1 MRNQRVPARVL
12 YGMRVVVIVRH
23 ILPFI
28 LSFLRDRRRW
38 IIAGRPVERTD
49 AFHRTRAEG
58 LVAAIGTLGPT
69 FVKLAQVFAGRADL
83 FPEPYV
89 RALSTLTDQVPPV
102 PVEAVERTIVES
114 YGATSL
120 QLFQRFDAVP
130 IAAASLGQVHRASFD
145 GREVVVKVLR
155 PGIEQLVAS
164 DVKAAQWILK
174 ILERRFATNPHVRGF
189 RVAVE
194 EFALRIG
201 DEMDFRKEADN
212 AERIRENFEGNRRVM
227 IPRIER
233 DLVRQRVL
241 VMEYMAGVRIDR
253 VESAGGQYD
262 GTAGRARSGDIVATV
277 MELYIQ
283 MMLVDGLF
291 HADPHPG
298 NLLVAPGGRIVL
310 LDFGMVVPVPRE
322 TRWHLIQTV
331 FASIRKDVDGVVAGF
346 EALGVIEPDADP
358 AVVRELVRTLLELAH
373 SRTTVP
379 ERIEM
384 LLADQVMGT
393 LYDWPVTLPREM
405 VYFGRAAALIEG
417 LGVHYDPRFNPIVF
431 AAPIALRMRR
441 RILAS
446 LGDQPARDPN
456 EWVYTLSG
464 VLGAVAGVFTRAG
477 RSFLSQL
484 EREFEAARPADIPRI
499 EPRRLPAPEEGQRQL
514 VAGR

>member
-1 MRNQRVPARVL
+1 
-12 YGMRVVVIVRH
+12 MRVVVIVRH
-23 ILPFI
+23 ILPFV

-38 IIAGRPVERTD
+38 LVAGAPVERS
-49 AFHRTRAEG
+49 AEFHRRRAEA
-58 LVAAIGTLGPT
+58 LVTAIGTLGPT

-102 PVEAVERTIVES
+102 PLEAVERTIVES
-114 YGATSL
+114 YGQPFST
-120 QLFQRFDAVP
+120 LFERFEQTP
-130 IAAASLGQVHRASFD
+130 IAAASLGQVHRATYQ

-155 PGIEQLVAS
+155 PGIERLVAS
-164 DVKAAQWILK
+164 DVQAATWILK
-174 ILERRFATNPHVRGF
+174 LLERRFATNPHVRGL

-212 AERIRENFEGNRRVM
+212 AERIRENFAGNRRVM
-227 IPRIER
+227 IPRMER

-241 VMEYMAGVRIDR
+241 VMEYMQGVRIDR
-253 VESAGGQYD
+253 ADSALPA
-262 GTAGRARSGDIVATV
+262 GTGVRRARSSDIVASV

-298 NLLVAPGGRIVL
+298 NLLVSPDGRIIL

-346 EALGVIEPDADP
+346 EALGVIEADADP
-358 AVVRELVRTLLELAH
+358 ALVRDLVRALLELAH

-417 LGVHYDPRFNPIVF
+417 LGVHYDPHFNPIVF
-431 AAPIALRMRR
+431 AGPIALRMRR
-441 RILAS
+441 RILSS
-446 LGDQPARDPN
+446 LGDRPPRDPN

-464 VLGAVAGVFTRAG
+464 VLGAVAGVFTRAS
-477 RSFLSQL
+477 RSFLSRL
-484 EREFEAARPADIPRI
+484 EAEFEAARPVDIPRF
-499 EPRRLPAPEEGQRQL
+499 EPKRLPPAANE
-514 VAGR
+514 

>member
-1 MRNQRVPARVL
+1 
-12 YGMRVVVIVRH
+12 MRVAVIIKH
-23 ILPFI
+23 ILPFV

-38 IIAGRPVERTD
+38 IVAGQPVGRTD
-49 AFHRTRAEG
+49 AFHRKRAEG

-102 PVEAVERTIVES
+102 PLEAVEQTIVES
-114 YGATSL
+114 YGQSPASL
-120 QLFQRFDAVP
+120 FERFEPTP
-130 IAAASLGQVHRASFD
+130 IAAASLGQVHRATFQ
-145 GREVVVKVLR
+145 GRDVVVKVLR
-155 PGIEQLVAS
+155 PGIERLVAS
-164 DVKAAQWILK
+164 DVKAAEWILK
-174 ILERRFATNPHVRGF
+174 LLERRFSTNPHVRGL

-201 DEMDFRKEADN
+201 DEMDFRKEAEN
-212 AERIRENFEGNRRVM
+212 AERIRANFAGNRRVM

-233 DLVRQRVL
+233 ELVRQRVL
-241 VMEYMAGVRIDR
+241 VMEYMEGVRIDR
-253 VESAGGQYD
+253 AEPRGG
-262 GTAGRARSGDIVATV
+262 GTVTRRARSADIIASV

-298 NLLVAPGGRIVL
+298 NLLVAPDDRIVL
-310 LDFGMVVPVPRE
+310 LDFGMVVPVPRG

-346 EALGVIEPDADP
+346 DALGVIEPGADP
-358 AVVRELVRTLLELAH
+358 MIVRELVRTLLELAH

-393 LYDWPVTLPREM
+393 LYDWPVQLPREM

-456 EWVYTLSG
+456 EWVYALSG

-477 RSFLSQL
+477 KTFLSQL
-484 EREFEAARPADIPRI
+484 EREFEAARPRDIPRV
-499 EPRRLPAPEEGQRQL
+499 EPKRLPAAASQ
-514 VAGR
+514 

>member
-1 MRNQRVPARVL
+1 MRVL
-12 YGMRVVVIVRH
+12 VIVRH
-23 ILPFI
+23 ILPFVV
-28 LSFLRDRRRW
+28 SFLRDRHRW
-38 IIAGRPVERTD
+38 IIAGRPVPRTD
-49 AFHRTRAEG
+49 EFHRQRAEA

-83 FPEPYV
+83 FPEAYV

-102 PVEAVERTIVES
+102 PLAAVERQIIES
-114 YGATSL
+114 YGKSSAEI
-120 QLFQRFDAVP
+120 FQRFDVQP
-130 IAAASLGQVHRASFD
+130 IAAASLGQVHRASYE

-155 PGIEQLVAS
+155 PGIEELVAS
-164 DVKAAQWILK
+164 DVKAAAWILA
-174 ILERRFATNPHVRGF
+174 ILERRFATNPHVRGL

-194 EFALRIG
+194 EFSLRIG

-212 AERIRENFEGNRRVM
+212 AERIRENFRGNRHIL

-233 DLVRQRVL
+233 ELVRQRVL
-241 VMEYMAGVRIDR
+241 VMEYMPGVRIDR
-253 VESAGGQYD
+253 AVSPSMV
-262 GTAGRARSGDIVATV
+262 SGNGLKRVRGADIVASV

-298 NLLVAPGGRIVL
+298 NLLVAPDGRIIV

-358 AVVRELVRTLLELAH
+358 EVVRELVRALLELAH

-405 VYFGRAAALIEG
+405 VYFARAAALIEG

-441 RILAS
+441 RILSS
-446 LGDQPARDPN
+446 LGDQPVRDPN
-456 EWVYTLSG
+456 EWVYALSG
-464 VLGAVAGVFTRAG
+464 VLGAVAGVMTRAG
-477 RSFLSQL
+477 RSFLSRL
-484 EREFEAARPADIPRI
+484 EAEFEAARPPEIPRV
-499 EPRRLPAPEEGQRQL
+499 EVRRLPAAASQ
-514 VAGR
+514 

>member
-1 MRNQRVPARVL
+1 
-12 YGMRVVVIVRH
+12 MRVAVIVRH
-23 ILPFI
+23 ILPFV

-38 IIAGRPVERTD
+38 LVAGAPVERS
-49 AFHRTRAEG
+49 AEFHRRRAEA

-102 PVEAVERTIVES
+102 PLEAVERTIFES
-114 YGATSL
+114 YGQPSAT
-120 QLFQRFDAVP
+120 LFERFDQTP
-130 IAAASLGQVHRASFD
+130 IAAASLGQVHRATYE

-155 PGIEQLVAS
+155 PGIERLVAS
-164 DVKAAQWILK
+164 DVQAATQILK
-174 ILERRFATNPHVRGF
+174 LLERRFATNPHVRGL

-212 AERIRENFEGNRRVM
+212 AERIRENFAGNRHIM
-227 IPRIER
+227 IPRMER
-233 DLVRQRVL
+233 DLIRQRVL
-241 VMEYMAGVRIDR
+241 VMEYMPGVRIDR
-253 VESAGGQYD
+253 VESAVPA
-262 GTAGRARSGDIVATV
+262 GTGVRRARSSDIVASV

-298 NLLVAPGGRIVL
+298 NLLVSPDGRIIL

-346 EALGVIEPDADP
+346 EALGVIEEDADP
-358 AVVRELVRTLLELAH
+358 EIVRDLVRALLELAH

-441 RILAS
+441 RILSS

-464 VLGAVAGVFTRAG
+464 VLGAVAGVFTRAS
-477 RSFLSQL
+477 RSFLSRL
-484 EREFEAARPADIPRI
+484 EAEFEAARPVDIPRF
-499 EPRRLPAPEEGQRQL
+499 EPKRLPPAANE
-514 VAGR
+514 

>member
-1 MRNQRVPARVL
+1 
-12 YGMRVVVIVRH
+12 MRVVVIVRH
-23 ILPFI
+23 ILPFVF
-28 LSFLRDRRRW
+28 SFLRDRRRW
-38 IIAGRPVERTD
+38 IVAGAPVPRSDE
-49 AFHRTRAEG
+49 FHRRRADA

-83 FPEPYV
+83 FPEQYV
-89 RALSTLTDQVPPV
+89 RALSTLTDQVKPV
-102 PVEAVERTIVES
+102 TLEAVERTIVES
-114 YGATSL
+114 YGKPASE
-120 QLFQRFDAVP
+120 LFERFDGTP
-130 IAAASLGQVHRASFD
+130 IAAASLGQVHRASYE

-155 PGIEQLVAS
+155 PGIERLVAS
-164 DVKAAQWILK
+164 DVKAAKRILGL
-174 ILERRFATNPHVRGF
+174 LERRFATNPHVRGL

-194 EFALRIG
+194 EFSLRIG

-212 AERIRENFEGNRRVM
+212 AERIRANFAGNRHVL
-227 IPRIER
+227 IPRIEST
-233 DLVRQRVL
+233 LVRQRVL
-241 VMEYMAGVRIDR
+241 VMEYMRGVRIDR
-253 VESAGGQYD
+253 ADSVASASGNGVR
-262 GTAGRARSGDIVATV
+262 RARSSDIVATV

-298 NLLVAPGGRIVL
+298 NLLVAPDGRIVL

-331 FASIRKDVDGVVAGF
+331 FAAIRKDVDGVVAGF
-346 EALGVIEPDADP
+346 DALGVIDADANP
-358 AVVRELVRTLLELAH
+358 EVVRDLVRALLELAH

-405 VYFGRAAALIEG
+405 VYFARAAALIEG

-431 AAPIALRMRR
+431 SAPIALRMRR
-441 RILAS
+441 RILSS
-446 LGDQPARDPN
+446 LGDKPQSRDPN

-464 VLGAVAGVFTRAG
+464 VLGAVAGVMTRAG
-477 RSFLSQL
+477 RSFFSRL
-484 EREFEAARPADIPRI
+484 EAEFEAARPRDIPRI
-499 EPRRLPAPEEGQRQL
+499 PERKLLPA
-514 VAGR
+514 AGGR

>member
-1 MRNQRVPARVL
+1 
-12 YGMRVVVIVRH
+12 MRVAVIVRH
-23 ILPFI
+23 ILPFV

-38 IIAGRPVERTD
+38 VLFGAPVERTD
-49 AFHRTRAEG
+49 EFHTRRAET
-58 LVAAIGTLGPT
+58 LVATIGTLGPT

-102 PVEAVERTIVES
+102 PLEAVERTILES
-114 YGATSL
+114 YGKRPDE
-120 QLFQRFDAVP
+120 LFEHFDSAP
-130 IAAASLGQVHRASFD
+130 IAAASLGQVHRASYQ
-145 GREVVVKVLR
+145 GRDVVVKVLR
-155 PGIEQLVAS
+155 PNIEAVVAS
-164 DVKAAQWILK
+164 DVKAAKWILK
-174 ILERRFATNPHVRGF
+174 VLERRFATNPHVRGL
-189 RVAVE
+189 RVSVE
-194 EFALRIG
+194 EFSLRIG
-201 DEMDFRKEADN
+201 DEMDFRKEAAN
-212 AERIRENFEGNRRVM
+212 AEQIRANFAGNRHVM
-227 IPRIER
+227 IPRIEGE
-233 DLVRQRVL
+233 LVRQRVL
-241 VMEYMAGVRIDR
+241 VMEYMDGVRIDR
-253 VESAGGQYD
+253 VESRD
-262 GTAGRARSGDIVATV
+262 GSRGSAWRHRSSDIVATV

-298 NLLVAPGGRIVL
+298 NLLVSRDGKIIL

-358 AVVRELVRTLLELAH
+358 EVVRELVRALLELAH

-384 LLADQVMGT
+384 LLADEVMGT

-405 VYFGRAAALIEG
+405 VYFARAAALIEG
-417 LGVHYDPRFNPIVF
+417 LGVHYDARFNPIVF

-441 RILAS
+441 RILSS
-446 LGDQPARDPN
+446 LGDQPDQQRDPN

-464 VLGAVAGVFTRAG
+464 VLGTFAGVFARAG
-477 RSFLSQL
+477 RDFLSRL
-484 EREFEAARPADIPRI
+484 EAEVEAKRPASIPRV
-499 EPRRLPAPEEGQRQL
+499 ELKRLPPAVSQ
-514 VAGR
+514 

>member
-1 MRNQRVPARVL
+1 
-12 YGMRVVVIVRH
+12 MRVVIIVRH
-23 ILPFI
+23 ILPFV

-38 IIAGRPVERTD
+38 IVAGRPAPRTD
-49 AFHRTRAEG
+49 EFHRRRATE

-89 RALSTLTDQVPPV
+89 KALSTLTDQVPPV
-102 PVEAVERTIVES
+102 SLEAVERTIVES
-114 YGATSL
+114 YGK
-120 QLFQRFDAVP
+120 QPHEIFQRFDAEP
-130 IAAASLGQVHRASFD
+130 IAAASLGQVHRAAYQ

-155 PGIEQLVAS
+155 PGIEHLVAS
-164 DVKAAQWILK
+164 DVRAARWILAL
-174 ILERRFATNPHVRGF
+174 LERRFATNPHVRGL

-194 EFALRIG
+194 EFSLRIG
-201 DEMDFRKEADN
+201 DEMDFRLEADN
-212 AERIRENFEGNRRVM
+212 AERIRSNFAGNRHVM

-233 DLVRQRVL
+233 ELVRQRVL
-241 VMEYMAGVRIDR
+241 VMEYMPGVRIDR
-253 VESAGGQYD
+253 ADSVDVTLSA
-262 GTAGRARSGDIVATV
+262 ARRRARSADIVATV

-298 NLLVAPGGRIVL
+298 NLLVAPDGRIIL

-346 EALGVIEPDADP
+346 DALGVIEPDADP
-358 AVVRELVRTLLELAH
+358 EVVRELVRTLLELAH

-405 VYFGRAAALIEG
+405 VYFARAAALIEG

-431 AAPIALRMRR
+431 AAPIALRLRR
-441 RILAS
+441 RILSS
-446 LGDQPARDPN
+446 LGDQPVRDPN

-464 VLGAVAGVFTRAG
+464 VLGAVAGVVTRAG
-477 RSFLSQL
+477 RSFLSRL
-484 EREFEAARPADIPRI
+484 EAEFDAARPPDIPRI
-499 EPRRLPAPEEGQRQL
+499 TRRALPPAA
-514 VAGR
+514 AGA

>member
-1 MRNQRVPARVL
+1 MRIL
-12 YGMRVVVIVRH
+12 VIVRH
-23 ILPFI
+23 ILPFVM
-28 LSFLRDRRRW
+28 SFLRDRKRW
-38 IIAGRPVERTD
+38 VVAGAPVVRTD
-49 AFHRTRAEG
+49 EFHRRRAET

-102 PVEAVERTIVES
+102 PLEAVRATIHAS
-114 YGATSL
+114 YGQYPET
-120 QLFQRFDAVP
+120 LFERFDSVP
-130 IAAASLGQVHRASFD
+130 IAAASLGQVHRALFQ

-155 PGIEQLVAS
+155 PGIEQLVAE

-174 ILERRFATNPHVRGF
+174 VLEKRFATNPHVRGL
-189 RVAVE
+189 RVSVE
-194 EFALRIG
+194 EFAVRIG

-212 AERIRENFEGNRRVM
+212 AEQIRANFAGNRHVLV
-227 IPRIER
+227 PRIER
-233 DLVRQRVL
+233 ELVRQRVL
-241 VMEYMAGVRIDR
+241 VMEYMVGVRIDR
-253 VESAGGQYD
+253 YEPRRIPGRTRGADVVSA
-262 GTAGRARSGDIVATV
+262 V

-298 NLLVAPGGRIVL
+298 NLLVSPEGRIIL

-346 EALGVIEPDADP
+346 DALGVIEPGADLD
-358 AVVRELVRTLLELAH
+358 ELRKLAGALLDLAH
-373 SRTTVP
+373 SHTTVP

-384 LLADQVMGT
+384 LLADEVMGT

-405 VYFGRAAALIEG
+405 VYFARAAALIEG
-417 LGVHYDPRFNPIVF
+417 LGVHFDPRFSPIVF

-441 RILAS
+441 RILSS
-446 LGDQPARDPN
+446 LGDQPLRDPN

-464 VLGAVAGVFTRAG
+464 VLGTVAGFMTRAG
-477 RSFLSQL
+477 KSLLSQL
-484 EREFEAARPADIPRI
+484 EAELESVRPPTIPRI
-499 EPRRLPAPEEGQRQL
+499 EPKRLPA
-514 VAGR
+514 VANQ

>member
-1 MRNQRVPARVL
+1 
-12 YGMRVVVIVRH
+12 MRVVVILKH
-23 ILPFI
+23 ILPFVF
-28 LSFLRDRRRW
+28 SFIRDRRCW
-38 IIAGRPVERTD
+38 LVAGQPVPRSSE
-49 AFHRTRAEG
+49 FHRRRADA

-83 FPEPYV
+83 FPEEYV

-102 PVEAVERTIVES
+102 PLEAVERTIVES
-114 YGATSL
+114 YGKPATA
-120 QLFQRFDAVP
+120 LFERFEQTP
-130 IAAASLGQVHRASFD
+130 IAAASLGQVHRATYE

-155 PGIEQLVAS
+155 PGIERLVAS
-164 DVKAAQWILK
+164 DVQAAKRILRV
-174 ILERRFATNPHVRGF
+174 IERRFATNPHVRGL

-194 EFALRIG
+194 EFSLRIG
-201 DEMDFRKEADN
+201 DEMDFRKEAEN
-212 AERIRENFEGNRRVM
+212 AERIRANFAGNRRVM
-227 IPRIER
+227 IPRIEP

-241 VMEYMAGVRIDR
+241 VMEYMQGVRIDR
-253 VESAGGQYD
+253 ADSVAP
-262 GTAGRARSGDIVATV
+262 GTNGVRHARSSDIVASV

-298 NLLVAPGGRIVL
+298 NLLVSPDGRIIL

-346 EALGVIEPDADP
+346 DALGVLEPGADP
-358 AVVRELVRTLLELAH
+358 QMVRDLVQALLELAH

-405 VYFGRAAALIEG
+405 VYFARAAALIEG

-431 AAPIALRMRR
+431 AAPIALKMRR
-441 RILAS
+441 RILSS
-446 LGDQPARDPN
+446 LGDTPATRDPN
-456 EWVYTLSG
+456 EWIYTLSG
-464 VLGAVAGVFTRAG
+464 VVGAVAGVFTRAG
-477 RSFLSQL
+477 KSFLSRL
-484 EREFEAARPADIPRI
+484 EAEFEAARPLDIPRV
-499 EPRRLPAPEEGQRQL
+499 EMKRLPPAANQ
-514 VAGR
+514 

>member
-1 MRNQRVPARVL
+1 VL
-12 YGMRVVVIVRH
+12 
-23 ILPFI
+23 
-28 LSFLRDRRRW
+28 
-38 IIAGRPVERTD
+38 
-49 AFHRTRAEG
+49 
-58 LVAAIGTLGPT
+58 
-69 FVKLAQVFAGRADL
+69 
-83 FPEPYV
+83 
-89 RALSTLTDQVPPV
+89 
-102 PVEAVERTIVES
+102 
-114 YGATSL
+114 
-120 QLFQRFDAVP
+120 
-130 IAAASLGQVHRASFD
+130 
-145 GREVVVKVLR
+145 
-155 PGIEQLVAS
+155 
-164 DVKAAQWILK
+164 
-174 ILERRFATNPHVRGF
+174 
-189 RVAVE
+189 
-194 EFALRIG
+194 
-201 DEMDFRKEADN
+201 
-212 AERIRENFEGNRRVM
+212 

-241 VMEYMAGVRIDR
+241 VMEYMEGVRIDR
-253 VESAGGQYD
+253 VDSAD
-262 GTAGRARSGDIVATV
+262 ARRTAGARRVRSSDIVASV

-298 NLLVAPGGRIVL
+298 NLLVSADGRIIL

-331 FASIRKDVDGVVAGF
+331 FASIKKDVDGVVAGF

-358 AVVRELVRTLLELAH
+358 AVVRDLVRALLELAH

-405 VYFGRAAALIEG
+405 VYFARAAALIEG

-431 AAPIALRMRR
+431 AAPIALRLRR

-446 LGDQPARDPN
+446 LGDQPTRRDPN

-464 VLGAVAGVFTRAG
+464 VLGAVAGVVTRAG

-484 EREFEAARPADIPRI
+484 ESEFEAARPPSVPTPMER
-499 EPRRLPAPEEGQRQL
+499 PRLPAAVSQ
-514 VAGR
+514 

>member
-1 MRNQRVPARVL
+1 
-12 YGMRVVVIVRH
+12 MRVVVIVRH

-38 IIAGRPVERTD
+38 IVAGPPVSRSD
-49 AFHRTRAEG
+49 AFHRRRASE
-58 LVAAIGTLGPT
+58 LVAAIGSLGPT

-83 FPEPYV
+83 FPEQYV
-89 RALSTLTDQVPPV
+89 EALSTLTDQVPPV
-102 PVEAVERTIVES
+102 PLEAVERTIVES
-114 YGATSL
+114 YGKSPAE
-120 QLFQRFDAVP
+120 LFERFEPVP
-130 IAAASLGQVHRASFD
+130 IAAASLGQVHRASYEA
-145 GREVVVKVLR
+145 REVVVKVLR
-155 PGIEQLVAS
+155 PGIERLIAE
-164 DVKAAQWILK
+164 DVKAAKWILSV
-174 ILERRFATNPHVRGF
+174 LERRFATNPHVRGL

-194 EFALRIG
+194 EFAVRIG
-201 DEMDFRKEADN
+201 DEMDFRKEAAN
-212 AERIRENFEGNRRVM
+212 AEQIRKNFAGNRRVA
-227 IPRIER
+227 IPRIES
-233 DLVRQRVL
+233 DLIRQRVL
-241 VMEYMAGVRIDR
+241 VMEYMRGVRIDR
-253 VESAGGQYD
+253 AEIAGGR
-262 GTAGRARSGDIVATV
+262 GTAIGRSRSADIVASV

-298 NLLVAPGGRIVL
+298 NLLVAPDGRIIV

-358 AVVRELVRTLLELAH
+358 EVVRELVRTLLELAH

-405 VYFGRAAALIEG
+405 VYFARAAALIEG

-441 RILAS
+441 RILSS
-446 LGDQPARDPN
+446 LSDTPARDPN
-456 EWVYTLSG
+456 EWVYALSG
-464 VLGAVAGVFTRAG
+464 VLGAVAGVMTRAG
-477 RSFLSQL
+477 RSFLSRL
-484 EREFEAARPADIPRI
+484 ESEFEAARPATIPA
-499 EPRRLPAPEEGQRQL
+499 PRRIAIG
-514 VAGR
+514 AGG

>member
-1 MRNQRVPARVL
+1 
-12 YGMRVVVIVRH
+12 MRVAVIVRH
-23 ILPFI
+23 ILPFV

-38 IIAGRPVERTD
+38 LFFGAPVERTD
-49 AFHRTRAEG
+49 EFHTRRAET
-58 LVAAIGTLGPT
+58 LVATIGTLGPT

-83 FPEPYV
+83 FPEAYV

-102 PVEAVERTIVES
+102 PLEAVERTIVDS
-114 YGATSL
+114 YGKRPEE
-120 QLFQRFDAVP
+120 LFERFDSAP
-130 IAAASLGQVHRASFD
+130 IAAASLGQVHRALYQ
-145 GREVVVKVLR
+145 GRDVVVKVLR
-155 PGIEQLVAS
+155 PNIEALVES
-164 DVKAAQWILK
+164 DVKAAKWILK
-174 ILERRFATNPHVRGF
+174 VLERRFATNPHVRGL
-189 RVAVE
+189 RVSVE

-201 DEMDFRKEADN
+201 DEMDFRKEAAN
-212 AERIRENFEGNRRVM
+212 AEQIRANFAGNRRVM
-227 IPRIER
+227 IPRIEG

-241 VMEYMAGVRIDR
+241 VMEYMDGVRIDR
-253 VESAGGQYD
+253 VESRD
-262 GTAGRARSGDIVATV
+262 GSRGSAWRHRSSDIVASV

-298 NLLVAPGGRIVL
+298 NLLVSRDGRIIL

-346 EALGVIEPDADP
+346 DALGVIEPGADID
-358 AVVRELVRTLLELAH
+358 VVRELVRALLELAH

-405 VYFGRAAALIEG
+405 VYFARAAALIEG

-441 RILAS
+441 RILSS
-446 LGDQPARDPN
+446 LGDQPTEGRDPN

-464 VLGAVAGVFTRAG
+464 VLGTVAGVFARAG
-477 RSFLSQL
+477 RDFLTRL
-484 EREFEAARPADIPRI
+484 EAEVEAKRPASIPRL
-499 EPRRLPAPEEGQRQL
+499 EPKRLGSVELKRLPPAASQ
-514 VAGR
+514 

>member
-1 MRNQRVPARVL
+1 
-12 YGMRVVVIVRH
+12 
-23 ILPFI
+23 
-28 LSFLRDRRRW
+28 
-38 IIAGRPVERTD
+38 VERTEE
-49 AFHRTRAEG
+49 FHIRRADG

-83 FPEPYV
+83 FPPAYV
-89 RALSTLTDQVPPV
+89 KALSTLTDQVPPV
-102 PVEAVERTIVES
+102 PLAAVERTIVES
-114 YGATSL
+114 YGKPAQ
-120 QLFQRFDAVP
+120 QLFERFDSQP
-130 IAAASLGQVHRASFD
+130 IAAASLGQVHRASYA

-155 PGIEQLVAS
+155 SRIEELVAA
-164 DVKAAQWILK
+164 DVKAAKWILS
-174 ILERRFATNPHVRGF
+174 ILERRFSTNPHVRGL

-212 AERIRENFEGNRRVM
+212 ADRIRENFRGNRHVLV
-227 IPRIER
+227 PRIEH

-241 VMEYMAGVRIDR
+241 VMEYMRGVRIDR
-253 VESAGGQYD
+253 FEASQPPANGVRRP
-262 GTAGRARSGDIVATV
+262 TASDIVASV

-298 NLLVAPGGRIVL
+298 NLLVAPDGKIIL

-358 AVVRELVRTLLELAH
+358 EIVRELVRALLELAH

-405 VYFGRAAALIEG
+405 VYFARAAALIEG
-417 LGVHYDPRFNPIVF
+417 LGVHYDPRFNPIVV

-441 RILAS
+441 RILSS
-446 LGDQPARDPN
+446 LGDRPETDPN
-456 EWVYTLSG
+456 EWVYALSG
-464 VLGAVAGVFTRAG
+464 VLGAVAAVVTRAG
-477 RSFLSQL
+477 KSFLSRL
-484 EREFEAARPADIPRI
+484 EAELEAARPPEIPRY
-499 EPRRLPAPEEGQRQL
+499 EVKRLPATRTGT
-514 VAGR
+514 GD

>member
-1 MRNQRVPARVL
+1 
-12 YGMRVVVIVRH
+12 MRVAVIVRH
-23 ILPFI
+23 ILPFV

-38 IIAGRPVERTD
+38 IVAGPPVPRTD
-49 AFHRTRAEG
+49 EFHRRRADG

-102 PVEAVERTIVES
+102 RLEAVERTIVES
-114 YGATSL
+114 YGQPASA
-120 QLFQRFDAVP
+120 LFERFEQTP
-130 IAAASLGQVHRASFD
+130 IAAASLGQVHRATYE
-145 GREVVVKVLR
+145 GRDVVVKVLR

-164 DVKAAQWILK
+164 DVKAARWILK
-174 ILERRFATNPHVRGF
+174 YLERRFATNPHVRGL
-189 RVAVE
+189 RVSVE

-212 AERIRENFEGNRRVM
+212 ADRIRANFAGNRRVL
-227 IPRIER
+227 IPRIDP

-241 VMEYMAGVRIDR
+241 VMEYMEGVRIDR
-253 VESAGGQYD
+253 VHSAD
-262 GTAGRARSGDIVATV
+262 ARRTAGARRARSSDIVASV

-298 NLLVAPGGRIVL
+298 NLLVSADGRIIL

-346 EALGVIEPDADP
+346 DALGVIEPDADP
-358 AVVRELVRTLLELAH
+358 AMVRDLVRALLELAH
-373 SRTTVP
+373 SRSTVP

-405 VYFGRAAALIEG
+405 VYFARAAALIEG
-417 LGVHYDPRFNPIVF
+417 LGVHYDARFNPIVF
-431 AAPIALRMRR
+431 AAPIALRLRR

-464 VLGAVAGVFTRAG
+464 VLGAVAGVFTRASK
-477 RSFLSQL
+477 SFLSRL
-484 EREFEAARPADIPRI
+484 EAEFEAARPVEIPRI
-499 EPRRLPAPEEGQRQL
+499 GAKELKRLPPAANQ
-514 VAGR
+514 

>member
-1 MRNQRVPARVL
+1 MRI
-12 YGMRVVVIVRH
+12 VVIVRH
-23 ILPFI
+23 ILPFV
-28 LSFLRDRRRW
+28 LSFLRDRKRW
-38 IIAGRPVERTD
+38 VVAGAPVARTD
-49 AFHRTRAEG
+49 EFHRQRAEA

-102 PVEAVERTIVES
+102 PLEAVRQTIIAS
-114 YGATSL
+114 YGEPPESL
-120 QLFQRFDAVP
+120 FGRFEPVP
-130 IAAASLGQVHRASFD
+130 IAAASLGQVHRASYD

-155 PGIEQLVAS
+155 PGIEQLVAE

-174 ILERRFATNPHVRGF
+174 LLERRFATNPHVRGL
-189 RVAVE
+189 RVSVE
-194 EFALRIG
+194 EFAVRIG

-212 AERIRENFEGNRRVM
+212 AEWIRANFIGNRHVL
-227 IPRIER
+227 IPKIER

-241 VMEYMAGVRIDR
+241 VMEYMEGIRIDR
-253 VESAGGQYD
+253 VEPRR
-262 GTAGRARSGDIVATV
+262 TPGRTRGSDIVSAV

-298 NLLVAPGGRIVL
+298 NLLVAPDGRIIL

-331 FASIRKDVDGVVAGF
+331 FAAIRKDVDGLVAGF
-346 EALGVIEPDADP
+346 DALGVIESGADP
-358 AVVRELVRTLLELAH
+358 DELRELARALLDLAH
-373 SRTTVP
+373 SHTTVP

-384 LLADQVMGT
+384 LLADEVMGT

-405 VYFGRAAALIEG
+405 VYFARAAALIEG
-417 LGVHYDPRFNPIVF
+417 LGVHFDPRFSPVVF

-446 LGDQPARDPN
+446 LGDRPTHDPN

-464 VLGAVAGVFTRAG
+464 VLGTVAGIMTRAG

-484 EREFEAARPADIPRI
+484 EAEFEAARPSTIPRV
-499 EPRRLPAPEEGQRQL
+499 EPRRLAAAASE
-514 VAGR
+514 

>member
-1 MRNQRVPARVL
+1 
-12 YGMRVVVIVRH
+12 MRVVVIVRH
-23 ILPFI
+23 VLPFI

-38 IIAGRPVERTD
+38 IVAGRPLVRTEEFHER
-49 AFHRTRAEG
+49 RARG
-58 LVAAIGTLGPT
+58 LVGAIGTLGPT

-102 PVEAVERTIVES
+102 PLEAVERTIVDS
-114 YGATSL
+114 YGKSSA
-120 QLFQRFDAVP
+120 QLFQRFDATP
-130 IAAASLGQVHRASFD
+130 IAAASLGQVHRASLD

-155 PGIEQLVAS
+155 PNIEKLVAS
-164 DVKAAQWILK
+164 DVRAARRLLGL
-174 ILERRFATNPHVRGF
+174 LERRFATNPHVRGF
-189 RVAVE
+189 RVSID

-201 DEMDFRKEADN
+201 DEMDFRKEAEN
-212 AERIRENFEGNRRVM
+212 ADRIRANFAGNRRVR
-227 IPRIER
+227 IPRIEH

-241 VMEYMAGVRIDR
+241 VMEYMPGVRIDR
-253 VESAGGQYD
+253 ADSAD
-262 GTAGRARSGDIVATV
+262 GVRGNGARAARSADIVATV

-298 NLLVAPGGRIVL
+298 NLLVSPDGAIIV

-331 FASIRKDVDGVVAGF
+331 FAAIRKDVDGVVAGF
-346 EALGVIEPDADP
+346 DALGVIEPDADP
-358 AVVRELVRTLLELAH
+358 DVVRELVRALLELAH

-405 VYFGRAAALIEG
+405 VYFARAAALIEG

-441 RILAS
+441 RILSS
-446 LGDQPARDPN
+446 LGDRPAQDPN
-456 EWVYTLSG
+456 EWVYALSG
-464 VLGAVAGVFTRAG
+464 VLGAVAGVFSRAS
-477 RSFLSQL
+477 RTFLSSL
-484 EREFEAARPADIPRI
+484 EAEFEAARPADIPRI
-499 EPRRLPAPEEGQRQL
+499 EVRRLPAAASQ
-514 VAGR
+514 

>member
-1 MRNQRVPARVL
+1 
-12 YGMRVVVIVRH
+12 MRVFVIVRH
-23 ILPFI
+23 ILPFVM
-28 LSFLRDRRRW
+28 SFLRDRRRW
-38 IIAGRPVERTD
+38 IVAGAPIVRSDE
-49 AFHRTRAEG
+49 FHRRRADG

-83 FPEPYV
+83 FPEAYV

-102 PVEAVERTIVES
+102 PLEAVERMIVDS
-114 YGATSL
+114 YGRSPQA
-120 QLFQRFDAVP
+120 LFDRFDPVP
-130 IAAASLGQVHRASFD
+130 IAAASLGQVHRAAYE

-155 PGIEQLVAS
+155 PGIERLVAE
-164 DVKAAQWILK
+164 DMKAAQWILK
-174 ILERRFATNPHVRGF
+174 LLERRFATNPHVRGL
-189 RVAVE
+189 RVSVE

-201 DEMDFRKEADN
+201 DEMDFRKEAEN
-212 AERIRENFEGNRRVM
+212 AERIRANFAGNRRVL
-227 IPRIER
+227 IPRMEQG
-233 DLVRQRVL
+233 LVRQRVL
-241 VMEYMAGVRIDR
+241 VMEYMRGVRIDR
-253 VESAGGQYD
+253 VETRRNGGRVR
-262 GTAGRARSGDIVATV
+262 GADIVSTV

-298 NLLVAPGGRIVL
+298 NLLVADDGRIIL

-331 FASIRKDVDGVVAGF
+331 FASIRRDVDGVVAGF
-346 EALGVIEPDADP
+346 DALGVIEPGADLD
-358 AVVRELVRTLLELAH
+358 VVRELARSLLELAH
-373 SRTTVP
+373 SHTTVP

-384 LLADQVMGT
+384 LLADEVMGA
-393 LYDWPVTLPREM
+393 LYEWPVTLPREM

-417 LGVHYDPRFNPIVF
+417 LGVHYDPRFSPIVF

-464 VLGAVAGVFTRAG
+464 VLGTVAGVMTRAG
-477 RSFLSQL
+477 KDLFTRL
-484 EREFEAARPADIPRI
+484 EAEFQAARPPEIPRI
-499 EPRRLPAPEEGQRQL
+499 EPRRLPAAASQ
-514 VAGR
+514 

>member
-1 MRNQRVPARVL
+1 
-12 YGMRVVVIVRH
+12 MRVVVIVRH
-23 ILPFI
+23 ILPFV
-28 LSFLRDRRRW
+28 LSFIRDRRRW
-38 IIAGRPVERTD
+38 LIAGSPVPRTSE
-49 AFHRTRAEG
+49 FHRRRAEQ

-83 FPEPYV
+83 FPEEYV

-102 PVEAVERTIVES
+102 PYDAVEREIVES
-114 YGATSL
+114 YGKPPAA
-120 QLFQRFDAVP
+120 LFERFDRTP
-130 IAAASLGQVHRASFD
+130 IAAASLGQVHRALYQ
-145 GREVVVKVLR
+145 GRDVVVKVLR
-155 PGIEQLVAS
+155 PNIEKLVAS
-164 DVKAAQWILK
+164 DVKAAKWILRV
-174 ILERRFATNPHVRGF
+174 LERRFATNPHVRGL
-189 RVAVE
+189 RVSVE

-201 DEMDFRKEADN
+201 DEMDFRKEAAN
-212 AERIRENFEGNRRVM
+212 AERIRANFAGNRQVL
-227 IPRIER
+227 IPRIEG

-241 VMEYMAGVRIDR
+241 VMEHMQGVRIDR
-253 VESAGGQYD
+253 ADSVVAGANGN
-262 GTAGRARSGDIVATV
+262 GVRRARSSDIVATV

-298 NLLVAPGGRIVL
+298 NLLVSPDGRIVL

-331 FASIRKDVDGVVAGF
+331 FASIRKDADGVVAGF
-346 EALGVIEPDADP
+346 EALGVIEPGADP
-358 AVVRELVRTLLELAH
+358 QMVRDLVQALLELAH

-405 VYFGRAAALIEG
+405 VYFARAAALIEG

-431 AAPIALRMRR
+431 AAPIALRLRR

-446 LGDQPARDPN
+446 LGDQPVTKDPN
-456 EWVYTLSG
+456 EWIYTLSG
-464 VLGAVAGVFTRAG
+464 VVGAVAGVFTRASK
-477 RSFLSQL
+477 SFLSQL
-484 EREFEAARPADIPRI
+484 EREFDAVRPKEIPRL
-499 EPRRLPAPEEGQRQL
+499 ELKRLPPAINQ
-514 VAGR
+514 